1 MSTTLLKLHC
11 PAGATSNL
19 TQAAEDAK
27 ALAELEI
34 STAFP
39 PHDHGAGVPKAALVG
54 FVQSLSL

>member
-39 PHDHGAGVPKAALVG
+39 SHDHGAGVPKAALVG